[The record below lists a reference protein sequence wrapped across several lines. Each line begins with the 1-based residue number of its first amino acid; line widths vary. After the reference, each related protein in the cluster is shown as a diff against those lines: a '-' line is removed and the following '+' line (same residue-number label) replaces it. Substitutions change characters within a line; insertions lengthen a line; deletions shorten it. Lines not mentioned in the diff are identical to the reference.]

1 MPSVTPRHRRRSTRG
16 RAAESAEVSPAL
28 SRMLGVGLAYPSPM
42 GLGGHSRRRA
52 VAAALVLVAPAA
64 LAGSATSAVRAPEA
78 APSFARYV
86 PVSPGTSCVPD
97 NVAGVVNGIAWEE
110 IERLGDRGLPV
121 CDVEWRFVPDRDKWW
136 WWGYTVPAS
145 SPGERATVLLIEDA
159 AAYAVPGEEAIDGD
173 LLEQHVRTTVRHE
186 FGHALTH
193 LLELDDA
200 NLAAL
205 FPAELEISQDATGE
219 GYEASAEA
227 IAAALTPDDEER
239 TIFYDEDVSAENV
252 RMAELVLGAF
262 VTD

>member
-1 MPSVTPRHRRRSTRG
+1 MTRW
-16 RAAESAEVSPAL
+16 AKA
-28 SRMLGVGLAYPSPM
+28 
-42 GLGGHSRRRA
+42 RRRA
-52 VAAALVLVAPAA
+52 IAAVLVLAVPAV
-64 LAGSATSAVRAPEA
+64 LVGSTASADQEPR
-78 APSFARYV
+78 FARYV
-86 PVSPGTSCVPD
+86 PVTPGTSCVPD
-97 NVAGVVNGIAWEE
+97 DVAGVVNAIAWAE

-239 TIFYDEDVSAENV
+239 TVFYDEDVSAENV

-262 VTD
+262 ETD